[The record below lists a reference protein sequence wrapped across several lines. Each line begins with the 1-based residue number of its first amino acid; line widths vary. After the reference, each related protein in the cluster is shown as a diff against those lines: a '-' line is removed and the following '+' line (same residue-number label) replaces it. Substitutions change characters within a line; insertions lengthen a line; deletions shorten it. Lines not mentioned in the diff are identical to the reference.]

1 MENNNIKVKGDVI
14 IKCGTDKVI
23 PFIFMY
29 MFYVTLHGHLSPGGG
44 FQGGVLMVAAIA
56 FIYMGYGYEGT
67 AKCINRGFLHKF
79 EGFASIAYIFFAMLG
94 VFGGA
99 YFCENVLFDHG
110 NIGDLYSTGTIL
122 YMNVT
127 VGAKVLAGV
136 GVLGLTMLGLLAV
149 NDDDEKE

>member
-29 MFYVTLHGHLSPGGG
+29 MFYVILHGQLSPGGG

>member
-29 MFYVTLHGHLSPGGG
+29 MFYVILHGHLSPGGG

-67 AKCINRGFLHKF
+67 AKCITRGFLHKF

>member
-29 MFYVTLHGHLSPGGG
+29 MFYVILHGHLSPGGG

-94 VFGGA
+94 VLGGA
-99 YFCENVLFDHG
+99 YFCQNIIFDHG
-110 NIGDLYSTGTIL
+110 NIGDLYSSGTIF
-122 YMNVT
+122 YMNLT

-136 GVLGLTMLGLLAV
+136 GVLGLSMLGLVAAT
-149 NDDDEKE
+149 DDGKE